1 MVTLL
6 LLTVLALP
14 PQTQTLIL
22 RTGTHIAVDGP
33 ITEKDGR
40 IVFRSKGGQLYSL
53 PIDEVDAEATKALAL
68 QPPPA
73 PDDGKKK
80 LKVSAAERER
90 LLKELATNHS
100 GTPGAIPQPPAAPPA
115 PSKEETAE
123 QTREEWQ
130 WRREAR
136 AYDEAVTRAKEN
148 LALLEQRAAKLQ
160 DEIRSLVIL
169 GYKPKQFSYQTT
181 ELQTCTDQIP
191 YARLE
196 VKRAERARE
205 EFREDARRQGIL
217 PGWLR

>member
-1 MVTLL
+1 MFTVL

-40 IVFRSKGGQLYSL
+40 VVFRPKGGQLYSL
-53 PIDEVDAEATKALAL
+53 PADEIDAEATKALAL
-68 QPPPA
+68 QPPPS

-80 LKVSAAERER
+80 LKLTAAERER
-90 LLKELATNHS
+90 LLKELANNHN

-115 PSKEETAE
+115 PTKDETAE

-130 WRREAR
+130 WRKEAR
-136 AYDEAVTRAKEN
+136 AYDEGVTRAKEN
-148 LALLEQRAAKLQ
+148 LALLEKRAEQLQ
-160 DEIRSLVIL
+160 GEIRSLIML
-169 GYKPKQFSYQTT
+169 GYKPRQFSYQTT
-181 ELQTCTDQIP
+181 ELQSAVDQLP

-196 VKRAERARE
+196 VTRAERARE